1 MKTVS
6 LITGASS
13 GIGLYLAHEFAAHRH
28 DVVLVA
34 PDEGELN
41 SLAEELGSRHQVEV
55 HTIAADLEKAE
66 SFEEIQGYL
75 AGHGLTVDHLAN
87 NAGHGRRGRTWEIS
101 IEEDLSMIRL
111 NIGAVLRLTK
121 LLLPAMLARKNGR
134 ILNTASVA
142 GFEPGPLLNVYH
154 STKAFLLSWSEALA
168 IELEGTGVTVTALCP
183 GPTDTDFF
191 PKAGMENVRGFQQ
204 AKVMAPQDVAS
215 AGYRGMMEEKLF
227 VVPGAFNKALVMGRR
242 LLSEEAQARL
252 NQKFYEESPPDKR
265 TRQRGDVEKAAAT

>member
-13 GIGLYLAHEFAAHRH
+13 GIGLYLAHEFAGHRH
-28 DVVLVA
+28 NVVLVA
-34 PDEGELN
+34 PDEWELN
-41 SLAEELGSRHQVEV
+41 TLANQFRSQHQVEV
-55 HTIAADLEKAE
+55 HTIAADLEE
-66 SFEEIQGYL
+66 PGSFERIQSYL
-75 AGHGLTVDHLAN
+75 AEHGLTVDHLVN
-87 NAGHGRRGRTWEIS
+87 NAGHGRRGKSWEIP

-111 NIGAVLRLTK
+111 NIEAVLRLTK
-121 LLLPAMLARKNGR
+121 LLLPPMIDRKNGR
-134 ILNTASVA
+134 ILNTASIA

-154 STKAFLLSWSEALA
+154 STKAFILSWSEALA

-204 AKVMAPQDVAS
+204 AKVMAPQDVAA
-215 AGYRGMMEEKLF
+215 AGYEGMMQEKLF
-227 VVPGAFNKALVMGRR
+227 VVPGTVNKALVMSRR

-252 NQKFYEESPPDKR
+252 NLKFYEESPPEKR
-265 TRQRGDVEKAAAT
+265 TRMRGDFEKAAAT